1 MLLPHLDVGWDEP
14 EGVVTVCELYEGFCA
29 LLVASFTVCLFFPRD
44 GQAQREFY
52 LQFGAPWFASSS
64 RTSAWQGSSVGHQHM
79 RSLPDNSWRISSRV
93 VASCFS
99 IAGSAAEGPVF
110 PDVGRYLLPDLLLV
124 GQLAAMFCASP
135 RRPFSAWNREF
146 SLLGSAAGR
155 VRGFGESLVF
165 AEMLDHVVLRCPDP
179 DESVTIAECDGGFA
193 FECGICWCVGCC
205 FVHAVHNFSV
215 LPRQCPT
222 RYHIYRR

>member
-1 MLLPHLDVGWDEP
+1 MVP
-14 EGVVTVCELYEGFCA
+14 
-29 LLVASFTVCLFFPRD
+29 VA
-44 GQAQREFY
+44 
-52 LQFGAPWFASSS
+52 ASSS
-64 RTSAWQGSSVGHQHM
+64 KPYPHASQYSQRSATACSM
-79 RSLPDNSWRISSRV
+79 I
-93 VASCFS
+93 CFS

-110 PDVGRYLLPDLLLV
+110 PEVGHCLLHDLLLV

-193 FECGICWCVGCC
+193 FECGICC

-215 LPRQCPT
+215 SLRQFQVVNGVWVGEVGWRVSLRENPR
-222 RYHIYRR
+222 RSG